1 MYFHS
6 FLQFLFL
13 LPLPVGNFDTF
24 PRKKRRA
31 IKRQTLQKDSQ
42 RDEILTLPQTWLFSE
57 FLKNFDFW
65 HNCNFEQFDKYDS
78 SLMLPNSQLFLSD
91 QSISILASMIFRC
104 ILRFGGDN
112 FFAQLFSLVFF
123 FDVLDIPTY
132 PAIRRWWRVGGR
144 WLGRL
149 GVNVRS

>member
-1 MYFHS
+1 MYFPS

-42 RDEILTLPQTWLFSE
+42 RDEILTLPQTWLLK

-65 HNCNFEQFDKYDS
+65 LFDTIAILSNLTNMTPHWCCQTANFSCQINRFLFWRPWYSVVSFVLEVTTSLLNCFLLFS
-78 SLMLPNSQLFLSD
+78 FLMSLISQL
-91 QSISILASMIFRC
+91 ILQ
-104 ILRFGGDN
+104 LGGDGE
-112 FFAQLFSLVFF
+112 L
-123 FDVLDIPTY
+123 
-132 PAIRRWWRVGGR
+132 VGGG
-144 WLGRL
+144 WG
-149 GVNVRS
+149 GWG

>member
-1 MYFHS
+1 MYFPS

-42 RDEILTLPQTWLFSE
+42 RDEILTLPQTWLLK
-57 FLKNFDFW
+57 FLKNFDFLTQL
-65 HNCNFEQFDKYDS
+65 QFWAIWQIWLLIDVAK
-78 SLMLPNSQLFLSD
+78 
-91 QSISILASMIFRC
+91 QSTFPVRSIDFYFGVHDIPLYPS
-104 ILRFGGDN
+104 FGGDY